1 MVLLLNASL
10 PSPPKGPMQ
19 SKSTKSWILLWLLSL
34 LWGFSF
40 LWIRLAVQD
49 VPPLFLAALRV
60 SFGGA
65 LLWFFFCI
73 LQAKSQR
80 FSIKLWLYAGLMGFL
95 GNALPFTAINW
106 GLQKAD
112 SAQAGILMATMPIT
126 TALLAHFFANETL
139 NLKRI
144 LGLSFGFIGVLF
156 IFWPDVD
163 QGAGKGLFWH
173 KGAILGAALCYAVNA
188 IIAKKAPE
196 APQYFW
202 AYATLCWAGVF
213 ALPLAFS
220 FESINPGTWTPLT
233 WVALT
238 ALTVLST
245 SAGTVVYFA
254 LIKEAGASFMAMIN
268 FPIPIIAT
276 AAGILFLDEPFSI
289 FLFSALGF
297 VLLGLYFA
305 QPQPNN
311 EQLN

>member
-1 MVLLLNASL
+1 
-10 PSPPKGPMQ
+10 MQ
-19 SKSTKSWILLWLLSL
+19 SKSAKSWILLWLLAL

-40 LWIRLAVQD
+40 LWIRLAVAD

-60 SFGGA
+60 SLGGA
-65 LLWFFFCI
+65 VLWFFFCI
-73 LQAKSQR
+73 LQSKSQR
-80 FSIKLWLYAGLMGFL
+80 FSLHLWLYAGLMGFL

-126 TALLAHFFANETL
+126 TAFLAHFFANETL
-139 NLKRI
+139 NLRRM
-144 LGLSFGFIGVLF
+144 LGLGFGFIGVLF
-156 IFWPDVD
+156 IFWPELKET
-163 QGAGKGLFWH
+163 QGESLFLH

-188 IIAKKAPE
+188 IVAKKAPK

-213 ALPLAFS
+213 VLPLALS
-220 FESINPGTWTPLT
+220 FETITPSTWTPLT
-233 WVALT
+233 WFALT

-276 AAGILFLDEPFSI
+276 IAGALFLDEPMNA
-289 FLFSALGF
+289 FLFLALGF
-297 VLLGLYFA
+297 VLLGLLFA
-305 QPQPNN
+305 QPKRD
-311 EQLN
+311 